1 MLNVHWFRH
10 LFYMWLLTRCSL
22 LCCFTREK
30 TIPPLLLLIV
40 SLHITEI
47 LIAFLVI
54 CLILSFNWKDN
65 FRENEVSYLF

>member
-1 MLNVHWFRH
+1 M
-10 LFYMWLLTRCSL
+10 S
-22 LCCFTREK
+22 
-30 TIPPLLLLIV
+30 PLLLLIV

-65 FRENEVSYLF
+65 FRENEVRYLI